1 MGVAVRWLLV
11 LAGIAIAAA
20 GGYVSLAQAGS
31 GAQPWDPEL
40 SDNFVFMR
48 ALPFALGLGV
58 VVGLF
63 RAGGWKPAVRRGDQI
78 RRFSPGTVIG
88 HWIATI
94 GFVIALPTGLWQY
107 LGGILSQDVP
117 APGGQLLLDLF
128 HPVPLYWFYRLHYI
142 GAAFVLFS
150 VANFGAYW
158 WVNRDRAL
166 WVPRGEWRLHLTGFA
181 LEVPRM
187 LGARLAAPLKL
198 DLTQRLPQPRPFTYY
213 ETAFS
218 FPTWTFA
225 LALITITGLLKAMRY
240 IYPIPG
246 PVLYWASTLHVAA
259 MVLLVLKVLDHLR
272 YTLARWPLMV
282 AMTRGWVSEGA
293 LRRVLDT
300 IARPG
305 PWHPEPT
312 LPASAPAGVAR
323 GSER

>member
-1 MGVAVRWLLV
+1 MDAARWLLV
-11 LAGIAIAAA
+11 FVGLTLAAA
-20 GGYVSLAQAGS
+20 GAYVSLAQAGS

-48 ALPFALGLGV
+48 VLPFVVGLGV
-58 VVGLF
+58 VVGMF
-63 RAGGWKPAVRRGDQI
+63 RAGARTATMRRGDQV
-78 RRFSPGTVIG
+78 RRFSTGTILG
-88 HWIATI
+88 HWIVTV
-94 GFVIALPTGLWQY
+94 GFLLALPTGLWQY

-117 APGGQLLLDLF
+117 APGGQVLLDIF

-142 GAAFVLFS
+142 GAALVLFS

-158 WVNRDRAL
+158 WVNGDRAL
-166 WVPRGEWRLHLTGFA
+166 WVPRGGWRLHLTGFA
-181 LEVPRM
+181 VELPRM

-198 DLTQRLPQPRPFTYY
+198 DLSQRLPQPRQFTYY

-259 MVLLVLKVLDHLR
+259 MVLLTLKVLDHLR

-282 AMTRGWVSEGA
+282 AMARGWVSESA

-300 IARPG
+300 TARPG
-305 PWHPEPT
+305 SRHVEPT
-312 LPASAPAGVAR
+312 LPASAPVGVAG